1 MPCRPPQLILI
12 WFLKNLQWYTRSS
25 VNTAVHFFADLIL
38 YRMDIRFYVRDIWK
52 ERGKEELGHNIPA
65 SADIVWIQIPE
76 PLGKIFFKEEKIS
89 FSRQLLVAMTYILF

>member
-1 MPCRPPQLILI
+1 M
-12 WFLKNLQWYTRSS
+12 
-25 VNTAVHFFADLIL
+25 NTAVHFFADLIL

-52 ERGKEELGHNIPA
+52 EGGKEELGHNIPA

-89 FSRQLLVAMTYILF
+89 FSRQLLVGLIYILF